1 LRSSRHALTV
11 RLLAAALLAAWLPA
25 ADLPQVKERG
35 TLRVL
40 VVFSDEEYFFFSAK
54 PGTPPGFDQEL
65 LTGFADLQKLKLEVV
80 PVTGWDALIPWL
92 LKGKGDL
99 IAGGFTATDTRRK
112 QIAFTTEVFPTRNVV
127 ITRKPHRV
135 VATLAQL
142 KEEKVGTIRGTSMA
156 EDLST
161 AGIQRVD
168 VSLEAGQF
176 VRALRDNKIT
186 AAVDGVEAALRAKLA
201 DPELQIGMFLGPP
214 RSLAYGVR
222 NEDAE
227 LLRTLDAYVGNLRK
241 TPAWSRLAVKYFGEA
256 APEILREARKD

>member
-1 LRSSRHALTV
+1 MRHSLTV
-11 RLLAAALLAAWLPA
+11 WILAAALLAASLPA
-25 ADLPQVKERG
+25 ADLPQWKERG

-40 VVFSDEEYFFFSAK
+40 VVFADGEHFFFRLQ

-65 LTGFADLQKLKLEVV
+65 LTGFVDLQKLKLEVV
-80 PVTGWDALIPWL
+80 PVPGWDLLIPWL

-112 QIAFTTEVFPTRNVV
+112 QIAFTGEVFPTRNVV

-135 VATLAQL
+135 VTTLAQL

-156 EDLST
+156 EDLSA
-161 AGIQRVD
+161 AGIEHVD
-168 VSLEAGQF
+168 ATLEAGQF
-176 VRALRDNKIT
+176 VRALRDNRIT
-186 AAVDGVEAALRAKLA
+186 AAVDGVEAALRARLM
-201 DPELQIGMFLGPP
+201 DPELQIGVFLGPP

-222 NEDAE
+222 KEDAE
-227 LLRTLDAYVGNLRK
+227 LLRALDEYVGNLRK

-256 APEILREARKD
+256 APEILREARKE